1 VRGHSDY
8 DFVQLLE
15 DNWEAI
21 YAEYLQ
27 VKDEP
32 AGYEEIHSS
41 VSGGKWTAFNLC
53 TCLSFCPTTRSSF
66 TLVWSVDTHS
76 RLVLLS

>member
-1 VRGHSDY
+1 
-8 DFVQLLE
+8 VQLLE

-27 VKDEP
+27 VKDQP

-53 TCLSFCPTTRSSF
+53 TPLFLPCRGILFTT
-66 TLVWSVDTHS
+66 VWC
-76 RLVLLS
+76 